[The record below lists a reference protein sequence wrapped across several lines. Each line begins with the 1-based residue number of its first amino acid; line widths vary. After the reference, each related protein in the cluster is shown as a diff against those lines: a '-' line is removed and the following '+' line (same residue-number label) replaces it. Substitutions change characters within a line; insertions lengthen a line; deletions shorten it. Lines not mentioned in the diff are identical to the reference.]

1 MVRIRYK
8 TGTVRNVP
16 AYVGKR
22 LVERRIAD
30 YEDSLALV
38 NVFDHSAIGD
48 HLITDEGSKTVIS
61 TMQAAVGQQPMVHE
75 PEIDIDALTRDELY
89 DLAVERGLDP
99 HPQLGATK
107 LKALLK

>member
-8 TGTVRNVP
+8 TGTVRSVP

-30 YEDSLALV
+30 YEPEAPQV
-38 NVFDHSAIGD
+38 EQPPAPVV
-48 HLITDEGSKTVIS
+48 E
-61 TMQAAVGQQPMVHE
+61 AAAPTE
-75 PEIDIDALTRDELY
+75 PVEQEVDIDALTRDELY
-89 DLAVERGLDP
+89 DLAVERGFDP

>member
-1 MVRIRYK
+1 MMVRIRYK

-30 YEDSLALV
+30 YEPEAPQV
-38 NVFDHSAIGD
+38 EQPTAPVVETAAPAESAVD
-48 HLITDEGSKTVIS
+48 L
-61 TMQAAVGQQPMVHE
+61 
-75 PEIDIDALTRDELY
+75 DALTRDELY

-107 LKALLK
+107 LKALLQ

>member
-30 YEDSLALV
+30 YEPEAPQV
-38 NVFDHSAIGD
+38 EQPPAPVV
-48 HLITDEGSKTVIS
+48 E
-61 TMQAAVGQQPMVHE
+61 AAVSTE
-75 PEIDIDALTRDELY
+75 PVEQEIDIDALTRDELY
-89 DLAVERGLDP
+89 DLAVERGFDP
-99 HPQLGATK
+99 HPKLGATK
-107 LKALLK
+107 LKALLQ

>member
-8 TGTVRNVP
+8 TGSIRLVP

-22 LVERRIAD
+22 LVERRIAE
-30 YEDSLALV
+30 YYPEAPATV
-38 NVFDHSAIGD
+38 TVPSAPVAPVS
-48 HLITDEGSKTVIS
+48 EEPTV
-61 TMQAAVGQQPMVHE
+61 
-75 PEIDIDALTRDELY
+75 DLDAMTRDELY
-89 DLAVERGLDP
+89 DMAVERGLDP

>member
-1 MVRIRYK
+1 MMVRIRYK

-30 YEDSLALV
+30 YEPVEQPVAE
-38 NVFDHSAIGD
+38 
-48 HLITDEGSKTVIS
+48 T
-61 TMQAAVGQQPMVHE
+61 AAPVE
-75 PEIDIDALTRDELY
+75 PEVDLDALTRDELY

-107 LKALLK
+107 LKALLQ

>member
-1 MVRIRYK
+1 MMVRIRYK

-30 YEDSLALV
+30 YEQEDVPVEQPVVPVAE
-38 NVFDHSAIGD
+38 
-48 HLITDEGSKTVIS
+48 T
-61 TMQAAVGQQPMVHE
+61 AAPVE
-75 PEIDIDALTRDELY
+75 PELDLDALTRDELY

-107 LKALLK
+107 LRALLQ

>member
-1 MVRIRYK
+1 MMVRIRYK

-30 YEDSLALV
+30 YEALV
-38 NVFDHSAIGD
+38 A
-48 HLITDEGSKTVIS
+48 E
-61 TMQAAVGQQPMVHE
+61 AAAPVE
-75 PEIDIDALTRDELY
+75 PELDLDALTRDELY

-107 LKALLK
+107 LKALLQ

>member
-1 MVRIRYK
+1 MMVRIRYK

-30 YEDSLALV
+30 YEPEDTPVAE
-38 NVFDHSAIGD
+38 
-48 HLITDEGSKTVIS
+48 T
-61 TMQAAVGQQPMVHE
+61 AAPVEQEV
-75 PEIDIDALTRDELY
+75 DLDALTRDELY

-107 LKALLK
+107 LKALLQ

>member
-1 MVRIRYK
+1 MMVRIRYK

-30 YEDSLALV
+30 YEPEDTPVAEATAPL
-38 NVFDHSAIGD
+38 
-48 HLITDEGSKTVIS
+48 
-61 TMQAAVGQQPMVHE
+61 E
-75 PEIDIDALTRDELY
+75 PEVDLDALTRDELY

-107 LKALLK
+107 LKALLQ